1 MLWQEFM
8 QIIKLPRQG
17 FEQLDLKKI
26 NEQLQAGEA
35 QFDWSLVEEVS
46 DRQLAILLQGLSI
59 AAHEKVL
66 GTDTIS
72 PQLCDRINQVISKLS
87 SVNNKAR
94 TQGKLLEEKFI
105 PATSQPQAGQG
116 ELLSTEFVVP
126 SQNVGQG
133 KILQKATPRD
143 IREKLVAMIY
153 KDLLGPVHGEGEEVD
168 EPSITER
175 YLVGAIAP
183 RKRNTK
189 DAPNNE
195 IDLAQQEDP
204 TQQDNLAITGKKNSD
219 DGDTEE
225 VAPPSSLFPSSIG
238 LSFCVDGDFDEI
250 DIHAN
255 WGYYRKG
262 ESEVITNDKGNPKTV
277 WQRTPIKGNR
287 VFKLADI
294 AATAEQTREWQPDLE
309 NAPAVV
315 VRVRCRKIDYDWI
328 VTIFLENCQTEPAR
342 NRDSA
347 WLFQPEIRVQ
357 GSNPPQAIFMRKP
370 LTSSDNLD
378 SDMRYEQESLQL
390 LYRNCIEFAVGHNT
404 SVHAEVVPDSSL
416 KQGDRAISLT
426 TSAIPRHIVPNTTPP
441 DEREIPALKGLILDM
456 KVLAQVEA
464 EALPPMLYPLVSA
477 YEQWLQQQ
485 EINKQQ
491 LPTSPDFYQQAADR
505 NLKDCQ
511 EALKRIQAGIEILET
526 NQQAVEAFQF
536 MNAAMAQQRI
546 HSLYAE
552 QKRQAKDKT
561 LSDFE
566 KPENYSW
573 RTFQLAFILINLPS
587 LTDLHHRDR
596 QTDQKAICD
605 LLWFPTGGGKTE
617 AYLGLTA
624 YTLAMR
630 RLQGVVA
637 GHDGEHGV
645 AVLMRYTLRL
655 LTLQQFQRATTL
667 ICACESLRR
676 KDPTKWGR
684 EPFRIGLWVG
694 NNSTPNWTE
703 QSEEAIK
710 QLKGQNQG
718 QNYGGS
724 SGTPHQLTNCPWC
737 GSEIDAGKDI
747 EVLSFEKNIGRTLVY
762 CSDRLGNCAFGHK
775 HSPNEGLPIVVVDEE
790 IYRRLP
796 SLVIATVDKF
806 AQMPWNGKTQMLFGK
821 VNGYC
826 DRHGFR
832 CPDLEDSDSHPKK
845 GTLPAAKTRPHLPLR
860 PPDLIIQD
868 ELHLIS
874 GALGSMV
881 GLYET
886 AIDHLCTWDV
896 NGQPVRPKVI
906 ASTATIRQARNQV
919 HQLFLREVKIF
930 PPQAINIEDNFF
942 SRQRPPSNEHSGR
955 LYLGI
960 CAPGRRLK
968 AALIR
973 VYLVALSA
981 AQQLMDD
988 GYDADPWMTL
998 VGYFNSL
1005 RELGGT
1011 RRLVDD
1017 DITTRLPKMDK
1028 RGLAKRYLSPSRIE
1042 ELTSRKSSTDIPKI
1056 LDALERKFEVLT
1068 AEEKRDQ
1075 QKDKK
1080 QKKLNALDVILA
1092 TNMISVG
1099 VDVKRL
1105 GLMVTCGQPKNTA
1118 EYIQATSRVG
1128 RSHPGLVLT
1137 VYNWARPRDLSHYER
1152 FEHYHATF
1160 YQHVEPLSVTPFS
1173 SGALDRGLA
1182 ALFVSLVRL
1191 SGFEFNDED
1200 GASRMIAENFDHP
1213 DLVSSME
1220 AIADRIS
1227 QSFQNPALKEEILYQ
1242 LHGLRDK
1249 WASAAKP
1256 NEAGT
1261 RLQFKASS
1269 RGGTTVSLL
1278 KNIAQD
1284 PNDQFACLNSLRNV
1298 EPASPLIF
1306 VDKAPDNESDRLPE
1320 PFIS

>member
-1 MLWQEFM
+1 M
-8 QIIKLPRQG
+8 QIIKLPRQEFDQMNLG
-17 FEQLDLKKI
+17 EINQQLQDGKVQLDW
-26 NEQLQAGEA
+26 N
-35 QFDWSLVEEVS
+35 LVEEVS
-46 DRQLAILLQGLSI
+46 DRHLEILLQGLSI

-66 GTDTIS
+66 GTETIS
-72 PQLCDRINQVISKLS
+72 PRLCDRINRVIDKLS
-87 SVNNKAR
+87 SGKSSEKNKPR
-94 TQGKLLEEKFI
+94 IQGKLLEEQFI
-105 PATSQPQAGQG
+105 PATSQPQDGQG
-116 ELLSTEFVVP
+116 ELLRTEFVVP
-126 SQNVGQG
+126 LQNVEQE
-133 KILQKATPRD
+133 KILQKATPRE
-143 IREKLVAMIY
+143 IREKLVTMIY
-153 KDLLGPVHGEGEEVD
+153 KDLLGPVNGEHEEVD
-168 EPSITER
+168 EDRVSLTER
-175 YLVGAIAP
+175 YLVGVIAP
-183 RKRNTK
+183 RKRYTK
-189 DAPNNE
+189 VTSSDELGDKIGDE
-195 IDLAQQEDP
+195 IDITQEEDP
-204 TQQDNLAITGKKNSD
+204 AQQDNLAIAGKKNSD

-238 LSFCVDGDFDEI
+238 LSFCVDGDFEEI
-250 DIHAN
+250 DIHAS
-255 WGYYRKG
+255 WGYYQKR
-262 ESEVITNDKGNPKTV
+262 ESEVITNDKNNPKIV
-277 WQRTPIKGNR
+277 WKRRTIKGDR
-287 VFKLADI
+287 LFKLADI
-294 AATAEQTREWQPDLE
+294 AATAEQTREWLPDPE

-315 VRVRCRKIDYDWI
+315 LRVRCRKIEHDWI

-347 WLFQPEIRVQ
+347 WLFQPEIKVR
-357 GSNPPQAIFMRKP
+357 GRNPHQAIFIRKP
-370 LTSSDNLD
+370 LSSSDSLD
-378 SDMRYEQESLQL
+378 GDLRYEQESLQL

-404 SVHAEVVPDSSL
+404 SVHAEVVNDAAS
-416 KQGDRAISLT
+416 KQNDRAISLT

-464 EALPPMLYPLVSA
+464 EALPPILDPLVNA
-477 YEQWLQQQ
+477 YEQWLQVQQ
-485 EINKQQ
+485 INKEQ
-491 LPTSPDFYQQAADR
+491 LPNSPSFYKQAADR

-511 EALKRIQAGIEILET
+511 EALKRIRAGIEILAT
-526 NQQAVEAFQF
+526 NPQAVEAFQF

-546 HSLYAE
+546 HGLYAE
-552 QKRQAKDKT
+552 QKRQGKEKT

-587 LTDLHHRDR
+587 LTDLHHPDR

-630 RLQGVVA
+630 RLQGVVS

-676 KDPTKWGR
+676 KDVTKWGR

-694 NNSTPNWTE
+694 NNSTPNRTE
-703 QSEEAIK
+703 QSEETIK
-710 QLKGQNQG
+710 QLKGQHQG
-718 QNYGGS
+718 QNYSSS

-737 GSEIDAGKDI
+737 GSVIDAGKDI

-762 CSDRLGNCAFGHK
+762 CSDRLGNCLFGRR

-806 AQMPWNGKTQMLFGK
+806 AQMPWNGKIQMLFGK

-832 CPDLEDSDSHPKK
+832 CPDLEDNDSHPKK
-845 GTLPAAKTRPHLPLR
+845 GNLPAAKTRPHLPLR

-886 AIDHLCTWDV
+886 AIDRLCTWDV
-896 NGQPVRPKVI
+896 NGQQVRPKVI
-906 ASTATIRQARNQV
+906 ASTATIRQARHQV

-930 PPQAINIEDNFF
+930 PPQAIDIEDNFF

-981 AQQLMDD
+981 AQQLMND

-1017 DITTRLPKMDK
+1017 DITTRLSKMEA
-1028 RGLAKRYLSPSRIE
+1028 RGLAKRYLNKIE
-1042 ELTSRKSSTDIPKI
+1042 ELTSRKSSTDIPTI
-1056 LDALERKFEVLT
+1056 LDALEIKFT
-1068 AEEKRDQ
+1068 GA
-1075 QKDKK
+1075 KDKK
-1080 QKKLNALDVILA
+1080 QQKPLDLILA

-1105 GLMVTCGQPKNTA
+1105 GLMVACGQPKNTA

-1182 ALFVSLVRL
+1182 ALFISLVRL
-1191 SGFEFNDED
+1191 SGFEFNDDD
-1200 GASRMIAENFDHP
+1200 GAARMIAENFEHP
-1213 DLVSSME
+1213 DLISSME

-1227 QSFQNPALKEEILYQ
+1227 QSFQNPDLKDGILYQ
-1242 LHGLRDK
+1242 LYGLRDK
-1249 WASAAKP
+1249 WARAARP

-1269 RGGTTVSLL
+1269 RGDTTVSLL

-1284 PNDQFACLNSLRNV
+1284 PDDYFACLNSLRNV
-1298 EPASPLIF
+1298 EPAAPLIF

-1320 PFIS
+1320 PFVS

>member
-1 MLWQEFM
+1 M
-8 QIIKLPRQG
+8 QIIKLPRQE
-17 FEQLDLKKI
+17 FDQMNLREINQQLRDDKV
-26 NEQLQAGEA
+26 QL
-35 QFDWSLVEEVS
+35 DWSLVEEVS
-46 DRQLAILLQGLSI
+46 DRQLEILLQGLSI
-59 AAHEKVL
+59 ATHETVL
-66 GTDTIS
+66 GTETIS
-72 PQLCDRINQVISKLS
+72 PRLCDRINQVVSKLSSGKS
-87 SVNNKAR
+87 SVNNKAKI
-94 TQGKLLEEKFI
+94 QGKLLEEKLI
-105 PATSQPQAGQG
+105 PATSQPQTGQG

-126 SQNVGQG
+126 SQNMGQE
-133 KILQKATPRD
+133 KILQKATPRE
-143 IREKLVAMIY
+143 IREKLVTMIY
-153 KDLLGPVHGEGEEVD
+153 KDLLGPVHGDQEEVN
-168 EPSITER
+168 ESSLTER

-189 DAPNNE
+189 AVSSDQIGDE
-195 IDLAQQEDP
+195 TDLTQEEDP
-204 TQQDNLAITGKKNSD
+204 AQQDNLAIAGKKNSD

-225 VAPPSSLFPSSIG
+225 SAPPSSLFPSSIG
-238 LSFCVDGDFDEI
+238 LSFCVDGNFDEI
-250 DIHAN
+250 TTQAS
-255 WGYYRKG
+255 WGYYQKG
-262 ESEVITNDKGNPKTV
+262 KSEVITNAKGDPETV
-277 WQRTPIKGNR
+277 WQRTPIKGHHL
-287 VFKLADI
+287 FKLADI
-294 AATAEQTREWQPDLE
+294 AANAEQTKEWYPDLE

-315 VRVRCRKIDYDWI
+315 MRVRCRKIDHDWI
-328 VTIFLENCQTEPAR
+328 VTIFLENRQTEPAR

-347 WLFQPEIRVQ
+347 WLFQPEVKVQ
-357 GSNPPQAIFMRKP
+357 GDPDQAIFIRKP
-370 LTSSDNLD
+370 LTSSDSLD
-378 SDMRYEQESLQL
+378 GELRYEQESLQL
-390 LYRNCIEFAVGHNT
+390 LYRNCVEFAVGHNT
-404 SVHAEVVPDSSL
+404 SVHAEVVADSSSRSSQ
-416 KQGDRAISLT
+416 QGDRAISLT

-464 EALPPMLYPLVSA
+464 EALPPILYPLVSA
-477 YEQWLQQQ
+477 YEQWLRSQ

-491 LPTSPDFYQQAADR
+491 LPNSPAFYKQAADR

-511 EALKRIQAGIEILET
+511 IALTRIREGIQLLET
-526 NQQAVEAFQF
+526 NPQAVEAFQF
-536 MNAAMAQQRI
+536 MNMAMAQQRI
-546 HSLYAE
+546 RSLYAE
-552 QKRQAKDKT
+552 QKRQGKDNP

-566 KPENYSW
+566 RPENYSW

-587 LTDLHHRDR
+587 LTDLHHSDR
-596 QTDQKAICD
+596 QTDQQAICD

-630 RLQGVVA
+630 RLQGVVS

-676 KDPTKWGR
+676 KDATKWGR

-703 QSEEAIK
+703 QSEETIK

-737 GSEIDAGKDI
+737 GSVIDAGKDI

-762 CSDRLGNCAFGHK
+762 CSDRIGNCLFGRK

-806 AQMPWNGKTQMLFGK
+806 AQMPWNGKVQMLFGK

-845 GTLPAAKTRPHLPLR
+845 GNLSAAKTRPHLPLR

-886 AIDHLCTWDV
+886 AIDRLCTWDV
-896 NGQPVRPKVI
+896 NGQQVRPKVI
-906 ASTATIRQARNQV
+906 ASTATIRQARHQV

-942 SRQRPPSNEHSGR
+942 SRQRPPSNDHAGR

-981 AQQLMDD
+981 AQQLMND

-1017 DITTRLPKMDK
+1017 DITTRLSKMEA
-1028 RGLAKRYLSPSRIE
+1028 RGLAKRYLNKIE
-1042 ELTSRKSSTDIPKI
+1042 ELTSRKSSTDIPTI
-1056 LDALERKFEVLT
+1056 LDALEIKFT
-1068 AEEKRDQ
+1068 GS
-1075 QKDKK
+1075 KDKK
-1080 QKKLNALDVILA
+1080 QQKPLDLILA

-1182 ALFVSLVRL
+1182 ALFISLVRL

-1200 GASRMIAENFDHP
+1200 GATKMIAENFEHP
-1213 DLVSSME
+1213 DVIASME

-1227 QSFQNPALKEEILYQ
+1227 QSFQNPDLKEGILYQ

-1278 KNIAQD
+1278 KNIAED
-1284 PNDQFACLNSLRNV
+1284 PDDYFACLNSLRNV
-1298 EPASPLIF
+1298 EPAAPLIF
-1306 VDKAPDNESDRLPE
+1306 IDKAPDNESDRLPE